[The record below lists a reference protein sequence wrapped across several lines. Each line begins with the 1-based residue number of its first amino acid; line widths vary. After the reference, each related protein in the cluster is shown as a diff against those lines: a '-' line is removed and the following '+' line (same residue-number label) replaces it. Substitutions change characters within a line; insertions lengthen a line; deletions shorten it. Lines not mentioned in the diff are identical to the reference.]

1 MAASLKKFMQQI
13 SGKKAPG
20 PSMSF
25 TIFHVFYALQLMA
38 QKPIGRNKLAEQ
50 LNVGDGA
57 IRTIISRLREA
68 DLIET
73 SKAGCNLTQ
82 KGREVW
88 CQFEEIFPKEI
99 DLPKSELNPCEFNHA
114 FLVKNCGQKVQSG
127 IDQRDAAIIAGAR
140 KALVI
145 VYRNGHLCI
154 ESISDDIE
162 KAVSESCKTDSWS
175 NLQPKENDAIV
186 VAGAESALKAKR
198 GAFAASWSLIS
209 ASLGCVFFSLVEDA
223 FKYGVDVY
231 HALVGFRRNWH

>member
-20 PSMSF
+20 PSTTFS
-25 TIFHVFYALQLMA
+25 IFHVFYALQLMA

-68 DLIET
+68 DLIDT

-82 KGREVW
+82 KGRDIW
-88 CQFEEIFPKEI
+88 SQFESIFPKEV
-99 DLPKSELNPCEFNHA
+99 DLPKSDVYPSEFNHA
-114 FLVKNCGQKVQSG
+114 FLVKNCGEKVSSG

-140 KALVI
+140 TALVI
-145 VYRNGHLCI
+145 VYRKGHLSI
-154 ESISDDIE
+154 ESVSDDIE
-162 KAVSESCKTDSWS
+162 KQYPKAAKQLLEQM
-175 NLQPKENDAIV
+175 QPKENDAIV
-186 VAGAESALKAKR
+186 VAGAESAFKAKR

-209 ASLGCVFFSLVEDA
+209 A
-223 FKYGVDVY
+223 
-231 HALVGFRRNWH
+231 